1 MQYIIAI
8 GIFQAMMIMTLL
20 WRNRLRSSADDLL
33 ILLVACI
40 ASHLAIKFV
49 IFNFIADQQV
59 RNQMNTFTGLCYG
72 PLLYLYALKVSQE
85 KTFIP
90 ASKWY
95 VFLPFIFGAIAY
107 FTVAGVLYFS
117 TNSDYR
123 LLYWYNNVSTVAIVG
138 TELCF
143 TYLAVKVSRRHLAA
157 EKHLER
163 KMIQRIAICFCLI
176 SALTLPFFV
185 RFSVTDFIHPLFIR
199 SVVYAVLTYLC
210 VWIGYHKL
218 LFNTQTRVS
227 YLFNEVS
234 VENVGNLGNVE
245 KQEAGKFPA
254 LQRKSPLSE
263 ARQKEIW
270 EILESQVKD
279 HKIFADSEL
288 NLDKL
293 SIATGINKYH
303 LSETLN
309 TYAQK
314 SFYQYINEYR
324 IAYALSQMQIL
335 HRKEIPVNVLSLA
348 YDAGFRAKSSFNRY
362 FKEITGFTPTEHL
375 KSLQ

>member
-8 GIFQAMMIMTLL
+8 GIFQAMIVAALL
-20 WRNRLRSSADDLL
+20 WRNKLRSSGDDLL

-40 ASHLAIKFV
+40 ASHLAIKFF
-49 IFNFIADQQV
+49 IFNFIADQHV
-59 RNQMNTFTGLCYG
+59 RHQMNTFIGFCYG
-72 PLLYLYALKVSQE
+72 PLLYLYALKVSHE
-85 KTFIP
+85 KSFIP

-95 VFLPFIFGAIAY
+95 VFLPFILGAIAY
-107 FTVAGVLYFS
+107 FTVAGVLFLSRY
-117 TNSDYR
+117 SDYR
-123 LLYWYNNVSTVAIVG
+123 LLTWYNNISTFLIIA

-143 TYLAVKVSRRHLAA
+143 TFLALQVSRKYLSA
-157 EKHLER
+157 EKLKEK
-163 KMIQRIAICFCLI
+163 KMIERIAICFCLI
-176 SALTLPFFV
+176 STLSIPFFISSYV
-185 RFSVTDFIHPLFIR
+185 ADLVHPLLLR
-199 SVVYAVLTYLC
+199 SIVYVVLTYLC
-210 VWIGYHKL
+210 IWIGYHRL
-218 LFNTQTRVS
+218 LMNNHPRTGT
-227 YLFNEVS
+227 YLINDAT
-234 VENVGNLGNVE
+234 LE
-245 KQEAGKFPA
+245 KMEAGKDRT

-263 ARQKEIW
+263 ERQKEIW

-293 SIATGINKYH
+293 SMATGINKYH
-303 LSETLN
+303 ISETLN

-324 IAYALSQMQIL
+324 IHYALTQMQIL

-362 FKEITGFTPTEHL
+362 FKDITGFTPTEHL